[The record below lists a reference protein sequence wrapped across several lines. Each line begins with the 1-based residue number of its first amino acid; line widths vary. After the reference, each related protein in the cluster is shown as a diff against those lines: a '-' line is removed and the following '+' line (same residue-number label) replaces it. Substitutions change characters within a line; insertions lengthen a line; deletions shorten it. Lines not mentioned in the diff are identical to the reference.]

1 MKRLVTAAI
10 LLLLLFNISCKRAEE
25 IVEEKTEEVVEV
37 PVEQAAPLTKVEV
50 EIPDYQFSL
59 EEMRI
64 NEHMADMDLRAFKHY
79 GEFYTDDFSIFRLD
93 RIDFLAESFEIEDI
107 NLFFI
112 DSLLVK
118 IQTFYR
124 GNQSTR
130 FMKRFGKAKIAINDY
145 ESKKALETE
154 KLIVKVDGKNRINSK
169 VENYTL
175 NWERNE
181 LDIIFYVNKNNISRK
196 GSLSLP
202 MNNRTSGNSR
212 MIFELTVQATNF
224 DDQMA
229 WIKWESYKEGRDLN

>member
-1 MKRLVTAAI
+1 MKRLVTIAISVLI
-10 LLLLLFNISCKRAEE
+10 LLNISCKRAEE
-25 IVEEKTEEVVEV
+25 IVEEKIELVEV
-37 PVEQAAPLTKVEV
+37 PVEQPKPISKIEV

-59 EEMRI
+59 EDMRI
-64 NEHMADMDLRAFKHY
+64 NEHIGDMDLRAFKHY
-79 GEFYTDDFSIFRLD
+79 GEFYTEDFSIFRLD
-93 RIDFLAESFEIEDI
+93 RIDYLAESFEIEDI

-175 NWERNE
+175 NWQRNE
-181 LDIIFYVNKNNISRK
+181 LDIIYYVNKNNVIRK
-196 GSLSLP
+196 GSLALP
-202 MNNRTSGNSR
+202 MKNRTSSNNR

-229 WIKWESYKEGRDLN
+229 WVKWESYKQGRDLN